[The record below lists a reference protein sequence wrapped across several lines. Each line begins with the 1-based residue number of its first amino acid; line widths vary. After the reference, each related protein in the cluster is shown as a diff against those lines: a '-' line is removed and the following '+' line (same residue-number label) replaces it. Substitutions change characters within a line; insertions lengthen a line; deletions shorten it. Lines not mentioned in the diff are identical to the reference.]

1 MKIMERWIKMEKYRY
16 IKPTHFI
23 FDNYNGED
31 EMLFLKS
38 VLISTHELG
47 SSIIFS
53 GSASTFILKTVDFSF
68 I

>member
-1 MKIMERWIKMEKYRY
+1 MKIMERWVNMGKYRY

-23 FDNYNGED
+23 FYNSNGED
-31 EMLFLKS
+31 EILFLKS

-53 GSASTFILKTVDFSF
+53 GSAFTFILKTVDFSF
-68 I
+68 T